1 MGSNI
6 PLVIV
11 VSILTVTA
19 VAAFVAA
26 FVRERKTFAGYEEIQ
41 PDIQALKNRLNAEVF
56 RDGTDLVISGSD
68 KNTPVVVRFSYAEN
82 TPGMNI
88 RLHAP
93 STMNMAVIPKNSQ
106 FYFPENLRLNVNSP
120 DDQFNSR
127 FLTRADDGSA
137 ARMFFMGRSIVK
149 ELQKALC
156 SSRTTLNITHGS
168 LELTETTIPEP
179 NTGRHALS
187 HIESLMAMSAVLA
200 QMPGAQLSQ
209 VMKPEVPKRLLTKSA
224 IAIGAVAAL
233 LSIIGAAR
241 QMQTPPTAPK
251 PTDKYSVEQRGAG
264 VTAIDAQVIT
274 ELENFR
280 VVNPNEM
287 DAGVVSWM
295 RDRGVEPQGRL
306 PLDLKITKTEEGKS
320 TAQGADS
327 SDVAYL
333 LTDPQGKRRVVV
345 LNAGRVVF
353 DARNFGEVSLVR
365 VPAGNIPRSTGV
377 NSPVPEG
384 DGLLL
389 VEPTN
394 PEKSLLMYMSGNT
407 ITNRPEPNW
416 TQVDIR

>member
-11 VSILTVTA
+11 VTILTVTA
-19 VAAFVAA
+19 ITAFIAA

-106 FYFPENLRLNVNSP
+106 FFFPDNLRLNVNSP
-120 DDQFNSR
+120 DEQFNSR

-156 SSRTTLNITHGS
+156 SSRTTLNITHGA

-179 NTGRHALS
+179 FTGRHALG
-187 HIESLMAMSAVLA
+187 HIESLMVMSAVLA

-209 VMKPEVPKRLLTKSA
+209 VQKPEVPKRLLTKSA

-241 QMQTPPTAPK
+241 QMQTPPSVPK
-251 PTDKYSVEQRGAG
+251 PVDKFSVEQRGAG

-280 VVNPNEM
+280 VVTPDEI
-287 DAGVVSWM
+287 DPSVAAWM
-295 RDRGVEPQGRL
+295 RARGVEPQGRV
-306 PLDLKITKTEEGKS
+306 PLDLK
-320 TAQGADS
+320 TAS
-327 SDVAYL
+327 SASPAETAEQADVAYL
-333 LTDPQGKRRVVV
+333 LTNPQGKRRLVI

-353 DARNFGEVSLVR
+353 DARNFGAVSLVR
-365 VPAGNIPRSTGV
+365 VPSGDMPEAAGGSA
-377 NSPVPEG
+377 PVPQG
-384 DGLLL
+384 DGVLL
-389 VEPTN
+389 VAEPSN
-394 PEKSLLMYMSGNT
+394 PEKTLLLYMSGNT